1 MLITILMEIILQDCS
16 HMEIRACCVLSASL
30 SDI

>member
-16 HMEIRACCVLSASL
+16 HVGIHVCCVLSASL
-30 SDI
+30 SDT